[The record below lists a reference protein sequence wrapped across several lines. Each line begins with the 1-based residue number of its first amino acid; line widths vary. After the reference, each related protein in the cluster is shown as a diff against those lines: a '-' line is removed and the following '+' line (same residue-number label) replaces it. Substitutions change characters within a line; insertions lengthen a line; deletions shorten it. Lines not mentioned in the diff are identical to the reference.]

1 MLSSVRIS
9 LNRHSQLRYL
19 QEKNLGFDRDH
30 VLVVHNTGLLRTQAR
45 AFKNELRSR
54 TDILDVAGTSAL
66 PGTGTNN
73 WAVMPEGLAATS
85 LYFFTSDPDLQDVLN
100 LQTVQGRFLSAD
112 RADRDSL
119 VLNEEA
125 ARRFGWL
132 DPVGKRIEVN
142 GQVNGYMMTV
152 VGVVRDF
159 HHQSL
164 HSQVEPMVIRLLTE
178 DKDRA
183 FYERFIAV
191 RIAPGRL
198 PDTIDGVRE
207 TWEKCL
213 PGVPFKYTFL
223 DDDYDRLY
231 AQECRTASMSTISA
245 GLAILI
251 SGLGLL
257 GLAAYS
263 AETRKKEIAIRKVLG
278 ATAERIVS
286 LFSRELLRWVLLA
299 NLLAWP
305 IAYWAMGTWLNGF
318 AYRIGL
324 EARFFLSAA
333 TNALVIALIV
343 IVGQTLRAALSPPGP
358 SLRRG

>member
-1 MLSSVRIS
+1 
-9 LNRHSQLRYL
+9 
-19 QEKNLGFDRDH
+19 
-30 VLVVHNTGLLRTQAR
+30 
-45 AFKNELRSR
+45 
-54 TDILDVAGTSAL
+54 
-66 PGTGTNN
+66 
-73 WAVMPEGLAATS
+73 
-85 LYFFTSDPDLQDVLN
+85 
-100 LQTVQGRFLSAD
+100 
-112 RADRDSL
+112 
-119 VLNEEA
+119 
-125 ARRFGWL
+125 
-132 DPVGKRIEVN
+132 
-142 GQVNGYMMTV
+142 
-152 VGVVRDF
+152 
-159 HHQSL
+159 
-164 HSQVEPMVIRLLTE
+164 
-178 DKDRA
+178 
-183 FYERFIAV
+183 
-191 RIAPGRL
+191 
-198 PDTIDGVRE
+198 
-207 TWEKCL
+207 
-213 PGVPFKYTFL
+213 VPFKYTFL

-358 SLRRG
+358 SLRRGSPERSEPQTEADHARPRGDPHPVPPLLFVKDR